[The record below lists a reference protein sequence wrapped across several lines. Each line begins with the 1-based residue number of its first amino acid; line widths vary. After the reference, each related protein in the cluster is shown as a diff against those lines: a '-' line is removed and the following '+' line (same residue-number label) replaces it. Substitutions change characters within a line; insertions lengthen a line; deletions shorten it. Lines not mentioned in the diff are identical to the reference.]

1 MTSNVLKS
9 LFYSAALLFV
19 IACGGGGSGAQ
30 LNALFEEDWEWTL
43 ENYPTTATFYG
54 DPRYNDKFSDISVSA
69 IRQRQAYARDILKR
83 LDRMDRGRFSDDD
96 KINYDLFRQQ
106 FASDVE
112 SQSFPTWQMP
122 INQMGGVQIN
132 LPGLHNV
139 TPFSTVKDYEDYLA
153 RLAQVPDQIDK
164 TVALM
169 RLGME
174 SGWVQPKVPLRSLP
188 GQIKAQINGE
198 AVDSPFYTPFKE
210 FPDAIEE
217 ADQERLAAEGLAA
230 IADRIKPAYGEL
242 LTFVTDEYIPAA
254 RDEVGAWS
262 LPDGAA
268 YYAYRVKRMTTTDMT
283 PDEIHE
289 LGLREV
295 ARIKTGMMDI
305 VKEAGFGADFEAFTK
320 FLRTDEQFYHKTA
333 KGLLEEYRDICKRLN
348 AELPKLFGKLPR
360 TEFNVEAIPDY
371 EAPASTTAYYRQP
384 SADGSRPGT
393 FFANTYNLDQ
403 RPTYEMEA
411 LSIHEAIPGHHLQI
425 ALAQELENVP
435 KFRKF
440 GGFTVFTEGWGL
452 YSESLGEELGFY
464 RDPYSKFGQLS
475 YEMWR
480 AVRLVVDTGM
490 HHKRWTRQQA
500 IDFFNKN
507 TGLSEHNII
516 AEVDRYIVWPGQAL
530 AYKIGELKIKELRAK
545 ATKALGD
552 DFDIREFHD
561 TVLEQGSIPLNLLEE
576 RVTAWIDAV
585 RRSDM

>member
-1 MTSNVLKS
+1 
-9 LFYSAALLFV
+9 
-19 IACGGGGSGAQ
+19 
-30 LNALFEEDWEWTL
+30 
-43 ENYPTTATFYG
+43 
-54 DPRYNDKFSDISVSA
+54 
-69 IRQRQAYARDILKR
+69 
-83 LDRMDRGRFSDDD
+83 
-96 KINYDLFRQQ
+96 
-106 FASDVE
+106 
-112 SQSFPTWQMP
+112 
-122 INQMGGVQIN
+122 VQIN
-132 LPGLHNV
+132 LPGLNNV
-139 TPFSTVKDYEDYLA
+139 TPFNTVKDYEDYLA

-198 AVDSPFYTPFKE
+198 ADASPFYTPFKE

-242 LTFVTDEYIPAA
+242 LTFVTDEYLPAA

-320 FLRTDEQFYHKTA
+320 FLRTDDQFYHKTA
-333 KGLLEEYRDICKRLN
+333 EDLLEEYRDICKRLN
-348 AELPKLFGKLPR
+348 AELPNLFGKLPR

-435 KFRKF
+435 TFRKF

-576 RVTAWIDAV
+576 RVTAWMEAV